1 MSNQDYKVEN
11 EELWQRVVDLEKTNN
26 ELVIHNMQ
34 LSQKMDAYYDVR
46 RRIYIKNCW
55 RVIPSFCVMPI
66 CAVMMS
72 CWL

>member
-34 LSQKMDAYYDVR
+34 LSQKMDAYNDVR
-46 RRIYIKNCW
+46 RRIHI
-55 RVIPSFCVMPI
+55 
-66 CAVMMS
+66 
-72 CWL
+72 

>member
-46 RRIYIKNCW
+46 RCIHI
-55 RVIPSFCVMPI
+55 
-66 CAVMMS
+66 
-72 CWL
+72 